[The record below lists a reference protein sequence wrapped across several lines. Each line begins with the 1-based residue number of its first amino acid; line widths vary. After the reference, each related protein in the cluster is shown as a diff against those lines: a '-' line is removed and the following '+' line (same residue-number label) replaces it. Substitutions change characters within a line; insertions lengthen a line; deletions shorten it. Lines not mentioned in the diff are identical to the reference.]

1 MDDLAHILAKFAVPE
16 AERAEVVQIVQIA
29 YGDIVTA

>member
-1 MDDLAHILAKFAVPE
+1 MDDLVQMLAKFAVPE
-16 AERAEVVQIVQIA
+16 AERAKVVQIMQIA